1 MNDSHPSNGAGRHET
16 EHILGKKQQNQ
27 DIESRLRELTE
38 RTRRTRREL
47 EELIQHPEADR
58 TRALSNDHPQFFR
71 RRRARDQK

>member
-1 MNDSHPSNGAGRHET
+1 
-16 EHILGKKQQNQ
+16 LGKKQENQ

-58 TRALSNDHPQFFR
+58 TRAVSDDHPQFFR
-71 RRRARDQK
+71 RRRSRDQK